1 MRTLH
6 LTLFILATVLAK
18 QLEAQKTVSFT
29 GAARSAVNNN
39 RLHTHDSIPDTST
52 VMRNTTGYALI
63 DLGVNIRP
71 NKNTEIL
78 GMFRIR
84 NQYGGFWGAGVGFDV
99 RQLWLKGIVAN
110 AVRYQLGDLNLKQT
124 PFTLYNHHADRPD
137 SMPDVFLLQQHIV
150 DYERF
155 YSRSTWRLQGL
166 QADFGLNFAKLVKE
180 VDFNGYLT
188 RLRASN
194 LADIPD
200 RLMGGITVNVL
211 QSKHLALSWNGFSV
225 FDVRGT
231 AADTNRLD
239 NRVQTFG
246 LTYSGKLAG
255 GQLLIKGESGTS
267 KLAFSNAAGLTS
279 LQDYFIYV
287 SSKLLFPQKHLSLE
301 AGYMNIGPD
310 FRSIGAQS
318 KDINYQSSG
327 GLFNRYAN
335 GNSLRAPALLELIG
349 SEQVYNT
356 SVNTT
361 LMPAAQV
368 FNAVLP
374 YGTATFNRL
383 GGFAGIRY
391 THPSGI
397 SVDLKHH
404 QLREIRG
411 QGTLAL
417 KSFQQTK
424 AHFLLDIAKLS
435 GTRKGKKLRF
445 GIERQTVDRSSSIA
459 FETVDFNRWRFS
471 AGAEV
476 EVFKKIDLL
485 FGMVQQ
491 QSNGADFI
499 PERDEYSR
507 VNFLNRT
514 SYSNK
519 QQLLAGG
526 IRCRFEGNT
535 YFTAFYQQQVNRKPS
550 EGTPDYQINQF
561 SLIYN
566 MNF

>member
-1 MRTLH
+1 MT
-6 LTLFILATVLAK
+6 
-18 QLEAQKTVSFT
+18 
-29 GAARSAVNNN
+29 
-39 RLHTHDSIPDTST
+39 
-52 VMRNTTGYALI
+52 
-63 DLGVNIRP
+63 
-71 NKNTEIL
+71 
-78 GMFRIR
+78 
-84 NQYGGFWGAGVGFDV
+84 
-99 RQLWLKGIVAN
+99 
-110 AVRYQLGDLNLKQT
+110 
-124 PFTLYNHHADRPD
+124 
-137 SMPDVFLLQQHIV
+137 
-150 DYERF
+150 
-155 YSRSTWRLQGL
+155 
-166 QADFGLNFAKLVKE
+166 
-180 VDFNGYLT
+180 
-188 RLRASN
+188 
-194 LADIPD
+194 
-200 RLMGGITVNVL
+200 
-211 QSKHLALSWNGFSV
+211 
-225 FDVRGT
+225 
-231 AADTNRLD
+231 
-239 NRVQTFG
+239 
-246 LTYSGKLAG
+246 
-255 GQLLIKGESGTS
+255 
-267 KLAFSNAAGLTS
+267 
-279 LQDYFIYV
+279 
-287 SSKLLFPQKHLSLE
+287 
-301 AGYMNIGPD
+301 
-310 FRSIGAQS
+310 
-318 KDINYQSSG
+318 
-327 GLFNRYAN
+327 
-335 GNSLRAPALLELIG
+335 
-349 SEQVYNT
+349 
-356 SVNTT
+356 
-361 LMPAAQV
+361 AAQV
-368 FNAVLP
+368 FTAVLP

-391 THPSGI
+391 SHPSGI

-445 GIERQTVDRSSSIA
+445 GIERQSVDRSSSIA

-485 FGMVQQ
+485 LGMVQQ